1 MDSFT
6 LRKHQQKTANMLK
19 KKNFLMKMFFQI
31 MLNEV
36 LKSCEK

>member
-19 KKNFLMKMFFQI
+19 KNKICDENLFSD
-31 MLNEV
+31 NVE
-36 LKSCEK
+36 

>member
-19 KKNFLMKMFFQI
+19 KKKKFDENFFSDNVK
-31 MLNEV
+31 
-36 LKSCEK
+36 